1 MIMKP
6 AAAKRVKEA
15 LEVLIAVGIPRE
27 QQNERSA
34 LTLLALA
41 DIQPR
46 TPWNSAKTPLRRIT
60 EMMDWMRD
68 YYGVRYAPNTR
79 ETIRRQTV
87 HQFIQHGLLIENP
100 DKLDRPINS
109 PKWCYQLAP
118 EALKLLQAVG
128 STAFKKQLQQFRKNP
143 AASVL
148 QARHRDLP
156 RESVRLPDGAIIEL
170 SAGGQNTLIRTIVEE
185 FAPRFVRSPKVL
197 LLGDAANKEI
207 ISDDFTMKELGIL
220 LPERGKAPD
229 VLIHDTQRDWL
240 IIIEAVTSHG
250 PVDQKRKNE
259 LTDLFAKARPGLVFV
274 SAFPDRRTFTKFHA
288 SIAWETE
295 VWIADAPDHMIHFNG
310 ERFLGPYS

>member
-1 MIMKP
+1 MTMKP

-41 DIQPR
+41 DILPR
-46 TPWNSAKTPLRRIT
+46 TPWKSAKSPLRRIT

-68 YYGVRYAPNTR
+68 QYAVRYAPNTR

-87 HQFIQHGLLIENP
+87 HQFVQHGLLIENP
-100 DKLDRPINS
+100 DKPDRPINS
-109 PKWCYQLAP
+109 PKWCYQLST
-118 EALKLLQAVG
+118 EALELLKSIG
-128 STAFKKQLQQFRKNP
+128 SPAFKKQLQQFRKNP
-143 AASVL
+143 AASAL

-170 SAGGQNTLIRTIVEE
+170 SAGGQNTLIRAIVEE
-185 FAPRFVRSPKVL
+185 FTPRFVRSPKVL

-207 ISDDFTMKELGIL
+207 ISDEQTMAKLGVV
-220 LPERGKAPD
+220 LPQRGKAPD
-229 VLIHDTQRDWL
+229 VLIHDAKRDWL
-240 IIIEAVTSHG
+240 IIVEAVTSHG

-259 LTDLFAKARPGLVFV
+259 LTEIFSNARPGLVFV
-274 SAFPDRRTFTKFHA
+274 SAFPDRKTFTKFHA
-288 SIAWETE
+288 AIAWETE